1 MRSVKNIRLK
11 DYDYSANG
19 CYFVTICSNYKQA
32 CLIDMKDTIESAINK
47 LARIDGVKV
56 DYHCIMSNHLHL
68 IVILNRCSIPVGK
81 VIRRLKARVSR
92 EAGFKVWQPNY
103 YEHVIRNEK
112 ALNRIREYIKDNP
125 TKEIIEFEQFYK
137 L

>member
-1 MRSVKNIRLK
+1 L
-11 DYDYSANG
+11 
-19 CYFVTICSNYKQA
+19 
-32 CLIDMKDTIESAINK
+32 
-47 LARIDGVKV
+47 
-56 DYHCIMSNHLHL
+56 
-68 IVILNRCSIPVGK
+68 GK